1 MLFQSLSQLS
11 EYVHRLKDGVY
22 MLESCALI
30 VLYFFHWQDF
40 SASSLQSEVA
50 TEEVR
55 QLDLDKYQIQ
65 KEKIWERK
73 YVMNVE

>member
-1 MLFQSLSQLS
+1 
-11 EYVHRLKDGVY
+11 